1 MFSQISRVCPF
12 SDYVDYRPFHD
23 WKYFFLQTLHKY
35 VQFSIKIDFNKLKLK
50 YFYNEYERYF
60 FLNITQCR
68 KTRLI
73 LFPFWVHESADT
85 RGISCSLSL
94 RKLKETCIKMNGPKM
109 FTTGVSMLTEIKQPL
124 L

>member
-23 WKYFFLQTLHKY
+23 WKYYFYKHYTNMYNF
-35 VQFSIKIDFNKLKLK
+35 KLKSILINWNI
-50 YFYNEYERYF
+50 FIMNMNAIF

-73 LFPFWVHESADT
+73 LFPFWVHESEDT

-109 FTTGVSMLTEIKQPL
+109 FTTGVSMLTEFKQPL
-124 L
+124 S

>member
-1 MFSQISRVCPF
+1 MNMNAI
-12 SDYVDYRPFHD
+12 
-23 WKYFFLQTLHKY
+23 
-35 VQFSIKIDFNKLKLK
+35 I
-50 YFYNEYERYF
+50 F

-94 RKLKETCIKMNGPKM
+94 RKLKETCIKMNEPKM

>member
-1 MFSQISRVCPF
+1 MNAI
-12 SDYVDYRPFHD
+12 
-23 WKYFFLQTLHKY
+23 
-35 VQFSIKIDFNKLKLK
+35 
-50 YFYNEYERYF
+50 F

-73 LFPFWVHESADT
+73 LFPFWVHESEDT

-109 FTTGVSMLTEIKQPL
+109 FTTGVSMLTDFKQPL
-124 L
+124 S